1 MSETQSYKTV
11 SLTHKE
17 VIALGMAIDTRIE
30 FLKERVKADG
40 DGYYDEQLVDALAAR
55 AKLWNAL

>member
-1 MSETQSYKTV
+1 MSETQYYKTV
-11 SLTHKE
+11 SLSYKD

-30 FLKERVKADG
+30 FLTERVKKDG

-55 AKLWNAL
+55 AKLWTA